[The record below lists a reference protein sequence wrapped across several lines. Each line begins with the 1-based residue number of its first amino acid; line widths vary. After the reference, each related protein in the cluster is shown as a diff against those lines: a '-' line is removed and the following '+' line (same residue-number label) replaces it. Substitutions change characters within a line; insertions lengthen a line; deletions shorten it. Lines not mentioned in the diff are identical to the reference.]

1 MTLNEEIPGLPAW
14 PPIEQLGDHEY
25 LVSSKHIPYE
35 KYNSGC
41 GLIFSIPL
49 IVVVPLMWL
58 GVHGGDASGDFFAV
72 MFLFY
77 FFLAMVLGILNRIFR
92 SLLYSQKIRIRF
104 TPSQIFVNKQA
115 YQVGPPVQFRAN
127 RPSLDEGDYQTMWDK
142 VQSGKVS
149 FKAATIMHY
158 RRIEMVHGARL
169 VLITSMADQERA
181 EQFAAGLQCAYAL
194 ATSQPIH
201 PRGGNINIGEMPE

>member
-1 MTLNEEIPGLPAW
+1 MTLNEKIPGLPAW
-14 PPIEQLGDHEY
+14 PPIEQISKNEI
-25 LVSSKHIPYE
+25 LVRSKHLPYE
-35 KYNSGC
+35 RRDSGC
-41 GLIFSIPL
+41 CLLMLALLVVGFIVAALVGSRRLPDTVGNGVLI
-49 IVVVPLMWL
+49 
-58 GVHGGDASGDFFAV
+58 GFAV
-72 MFLFY
+72 
-77 FFLAMVLGILNRIFR
+77 
-92 SLLYSQKIRIRF
+92 LLLTSGLLLRAIRHFVFCKDIRVRF
-104 TPSQIFVNKQA
+104 TPSQIFVNKDV

-127 RPSLDEGDYQTMWDK
+127 RPSLDEGDYQKMWGK
-142 VQSGKVS
+142 VQSGKIS